1 MKYAIAASLA
11 LMVLLAACAP
21 AAPQETVQET
31 VQEPV
36 SGAAVDT
43 SDVDA
48 VTMQV
53 EQIDNDMGLDD
64 LDELDLQLAELDN
77 LELG

>member
-1 MKYAIAASLA
+1 MQE
-11 LMVLLAACAP
+11 P
-21 AAPQETVQET
+21 AVETVQET
-31 VQEPV
+31 VVQEPV

-43 SDVDA
+43 SDVEA

-53 EQIDNDMGLDD
+53 DEMDNDMGLGDLDD
-64 LDELDLQLAELDN
+64 LDMQLAELDN